1 MSRHAWICLALALV
15 FGGMTYGVAGGDPAD
30 QPPSLGPPPSQPAP
44 APPTTQYYDPHPSV
58 LPPNNPNSLSPAH
71 PGMPYAITGTP
82 NGTRPNERGRYQMFV
97 DAGTVYVMDTG
108 NATIWSLTTG
118 GQWIPLPP
126 LNPQPSAPQANTY
139 LAPTAY

>member
-1 MSRHAWICLALALV
+1 MSRHAWICLALALA

-44 APPTTQYYDPHPSV
+44 APPTTQYYDPQPSV
-58 LPPNNPNSLSPAH
+58 LPPAH
-71 PGMPYAITGTP
+71 SGMPYAITGTP

-118 GQWIPLPP
+118 GQWTSLPP
-126 LNPQPSAPQANTY
+126 LNPQPTAPQASGFP
-139 LAPTAY
+139 AATAY